1 MPTHR
6 KAGHLPY
13 GYNNT
18 ILYND
23 PYGDCPK
30 CWNFVKNFVRG
41 LVNAYLHNN
50 TNVVGVDGKTPLVEG
65 VKLQEPISRAESA
78 GQIAGHA
85 ISVGQGVW
93 EMGAGAGAAGGS
105 ATAGLA
111 TSPSGVGLLAGA
123 AGTAGGLVIS
133 AHGMSTALNG
143 LNNML
148 NIDDLLQGG
157 DRLSDDRLQEAPKNR
172 GDAPTGDDGHP
183 VELHHRDQT
192 PDGPIDEMTRTDH
205 RGAGNYKK
213 NHTNTGRKIKN

>member
-1 MPTHR
+1 M
-6 KAGHLPY
+6 
-13 GYNNT
+13 
-18 ILYND
+18 
-23 PYGDCPK
+23 
-30 CWNFVKNFVRG
+30 
-41 LVNAYLHNN
+41 HNN
-50 TNVVGVDGKTPLVEG
+50 TNVAGLDGKTPLVEG
-65 VKLQEPISRAESA
+65 VKLQEPTSRAESA

-148 NIDDLLQGG
+148 NSDGKVYKVPGEDTESGKPYIGRSKQKSPSKRGKSDGR
-157 DRLSDDRLQEAPKNR
+157 DRSNAEI
-172 GDAPTGDDGHP
+172 
-183 VELHHRDQT
+183 
-192 PDGPIDEMTRTDH
+192 IDEYDSKNPGE
-205 RGAGNYKK
+205 GAYKEQRAIDREGGIDNLDNKRNEVRPDSKRAKDLDKKYGSGN
-213 NHTNTGRKIKN
+213 